1 MGSDNKL
8 DGAGDNE
15 DRNRN
20 KSGLLE
26 TEAWWRCLVAH
37 SSLDRAGA
45 ARRGAGAS
53 AGVGTGPAREQ
64 FKTMIKRGWCMAGSG
79 LWVVHC
85 TSLANLHVV
94 CVSARRAR
102 RTSSGQS
109 GRARQLHASPL
120 LSSSHLF
127 SSHRFLLSSLVWLI
141 DQPSTHIPCL
151 ITNEIVKIRPFQTYV
166 FYTDSI

>member
-1 MGSDNKL
+1 MVITKTVIVAKADCRRRRPGG
-8 DGAGDNE
+8 GALS
-15 DRNRN
+15 R
-20 KSGLLE
+20 
-26 TEAWWRCLVAH
+26 TPPWIAP
-37 SSLDRAGA
+37 

-94 CVSARRAR
+94 SVSARRAR

>member
-1 MGSDNKL
+1 
-8 DGAGDNE
+8 
-15 DRNRN
+15 
-20 KSGLLE
+20 
-26 TEAWWRCLVAH
+26 
-37 SSLDRAGA
+37 
-45 ARRGAGAS
+45 
-53 AGVGTGPAREQ
+53 
-64 FKTMIKRGWCMAGSG
+64 MAGSG

-94 CVSARRAR
+94 SVSARRAR

-141 DQPSTHIPCL
+141 DQPSTHIPRL

-166 FYTDSI
+166 FYTDSIYMAISFVTLCDDCSRLQIWHSVNLVLLWKPGVRRCISKFEIWSSVEKVW